1 MYLAAST
8 LHVPALISDLG
19 LILVTAAIAVLLF
32 RWLKQPLVLGYLVAG
47 FLAGSQS
54 EFFPT
59 VKDVNSVNV
68 WAEIG
73 VIFLLFSLGLE
84 FSFKKLM
91 KVGGTASITALT
103 QMICMVALGYYVG
116 QLMDWGKM
124 NSLFLGVIISVSSTT
139 IILKTFDELG
149 VKTKKFAGNVIG
161 ALIVWGITTL
171 IPIIQ
176 EQTISIIENW
186 PIYWDNIVSQIDS
199 WLRSDVLSEFQTRL
213 TDLNANLLSNVSDQA
228 NSVLD
233 TTFTSIGSVV
243 GALTNV
249 VIAIITM
256 PFILF
261 YLLKDGKSLP
271 YHVMKMIPSKMR
283 GGTYRLLTEIN
294 TQISQYIRGQLMVAF
309 FVGLMFWIGF
319 ASIGL
324 EYAVTL
330 GVLAGF
336 LNLIPYLGSFLATV
350 PAIVIALVD
359 SPSML
364 IKVLIVFAIE
374 QTIEG
379 RVIQPQILGNNLEIH
394 PLTIIIVLL
403 SAGKIFGVP
412 GVILGIP
419 GYAILKVIVVHFFRW
434 YKDYSGLYESD
445 DNPAPSPLVVA
456 SKKEKD

>member
-1 MYLAAST
+1 MSEEKLKVKTIEKVTWFWKWVLNNKVVSILFISLLIFLNLLIFSKVSHLFSPIGDFLSVIGLPVIFAGILYYL
-8 LHVPALISDLG
+8 VN
-19 LILVTAAIAVLLF
+19 
-32 RWLKQPLVLGYLVAG
+32 PLVDWMERKKIPRVLGIA
-47 FLAGSQS
+47 
-54 EFFPT
+54 
-59 VKDVNSVNV
+59 
-68 WAEIG
+68 W
-73 VIFLLFSLGLE
+73 IF
-84 FSFKKLM
+84 
-91 KVGGTASITALT
+91 I
-103 QMICMVALGYYVG
+103 
-116 QLMDWGKM
+116 
-124 NSLFLGVIISVSSTT
+124 
-139 IILKTFDELG
+139 
-149 VKTKKFAGNVIG
+149 VIG
-161 ALIVWGITTL
+161 ALIVWGITTV

-186 PIYWDNIVSQIDS
+186 PIYWENIVSQIDS

-213 TDLNANLLSNVSDQA
+213 TDLNTNLLSKVSDQA
-228 NSVLD
+228 DSVLD

-243 GALTNV
+243 GAVTNI

-271 YHVMKMIPSKMR
+271 YHVMKIIPSKMR

-445 DNPAPSPLVVA
+445 ENPAPPPVEVV
-456 SKKEKD
+456 SKK

>member
-1 MYLAAST
+1 MGEEKVKNKTSEKTTWFWKWILNNKVVSILLITLLVFLNLLVFPKIEYVFSPIRDFLSIIGLPVILAGVLYYL
-8 LHVPALISDLG
+8 VN
-19 LILVTAAIAVLLF
+19 
-32 RWLKQPLVLGYLVAG
+32 PLVDWMERKKIPRLLGI
-47 FLAGSQS
+47 
-54 EFFPT
+54 T
-59 VKDVNSVNV
+59 
-68 WAEIG
+68 W
-73 VIFLLFSLGLE
+73 IF
-84 FSFKKLM
+84 
-91 KVGGTASITALT
+91 I
-103 QMICMVALGYYVG
+103 
-116 QLMDWGKM
+116 
-124 NSLFLGVIISVSSTT
+124 
-139 IILKTFDELG
+139 
-149 VKTKKFAGNVIG
+149 VIG

-176 EQTISIIENW
+176 EQTISIIGNW

-213 TDLNANLLSNVSDQA
+213 SDFNTNIMSNVSDQA
-228 NSVLD
+228 DGFVG
-233 TTFTSIGSVV
+233 TTFASIGSVV

-249 VIAIITM
+249 IIAIITM

-261 YLLKDGKSLP
+261 YLLKDGKNLP
-271 YHVMKMIPSKMR
+271 YHVMKIVPSKMR
-283 GGTYRLLTEIN
+283 VSMYQLLSEIN
-294 TQISQYIRGQLMVAF
+294 MQISQYIRGQLMVAF

-319 ASIGL
+319 AVIGL

-374 QTIEG
+374 QMIEG
-379 RVIQPQILGNNLEIH
+379 RVIQPQILGNNLEVH

-419 GYAILKVIVVHFFRW
+419 GYAVLKVIVVHFFRW
-434 YKDYSGLYESD
+434 YKDYTGLYEND
-445 DNPAPSPLVVA
+445 ENPAPPPVIA
-456 SKKEKD
+456 ATRKSKKE

>member
-1 MYLAAST
+1 MGEEKIKSKTSEKATWFWRWFLNNKVVSI
-8 LHVPALISDLG
+8 LLISLLVFLNLLVFPKVEYVFSPIRDFLSIIG
-19 LILVTAAIAVLLF
+19 LPVILAGVLYYLVN
-32 RWLKQPLVLGYLVAG
+32 PLVDWMERKKIPRLLGI
-47 FLAGSQS
+47 
-54 EFFPT
+54 T
-59 VKDVNSVNV
+59 
-68 WAEIG
+68 W
-73 VIFLLFSLGLE
+73 IF
-84 FSFKKLM
+84 
-91 KVGGTASITALT
+91 I
-103 QMICMVALGYYVG
+103 
-116 QLMDWGKM
+116 
-124 NSLFLGVIISVSSTT
+124 
-139 IILKTFDELG
+139 
-149 VKTKKFAGNVIG
+149 VIG

-176 EQTISIIENW
+176 EQTISIIGNW
-186 PIYWDNIVSQIDS
+186 PVYWDNIVSQIDS

-213 TDLNANLLSNVSDQA
+213 SDFNTNIMSNVSEQA
-228 NSVLD
+228 DGVVNS
-233 TTFTSIGSVV
+233 TFASIGSVV
-243 GALTNV
+243 GAVTNI

-261 YLLKDGKSLP
+261 YLLKDGKNLP
-271 YHVMKMIPSKMR
+271 YHVMKIIPSKMR
-283 GGTYRLLTEIN
+283 VSTYQLLSEIN
-294 TQISQYIRGQLMVAF
+294 MQISQYIRGQLMVAF

-319 ASIGL
+319 AVIGL
-324 EYAVTL
+324 EYAITL

-379 RVIQPQILGNNLEIH
+379 RVIQPQILGNNLEVH

-419 GYAILKVIVVHFFRW
+419 GYAVLKVIVVHFFRW
-434 YKDYSGLYESD
+434 YKDYTGLYDNDE
-445 DNPAPSPLVVA
+445 NPAPLPVVA
-456 SKKEKD
+456 VKKKSKKD